1 MHRNDLNDLLQFLLL
16 LLLLWAG
23 KHRASTC
30 SQWKLLKSHICDK
43 PWVSGNCLASGLGSK
58 LEAGV
63 GLSQRR
69 MCTWVDWREVPR
81 IQQSL
86 GGRIVRRW
94 YREGVRMLAEANVE
108 GQV

>member
-1 MHRNDLNDLLQFLLL
+1 M
-16 LLLLWAG
+16 
-23 KHRASTC
+23 
-30 SQWKLLKSHICDK
+30 
-43 PWVSGNCLASGLGSK
+43 SGNCFASGIGSK

-69 MCTWVDWREVPR
+69 MCAWVDWREVPG

-94 YREGVRMLAEANVE
+94 YREGVRMLAEGNVE
-108 GQV
+108 FQV